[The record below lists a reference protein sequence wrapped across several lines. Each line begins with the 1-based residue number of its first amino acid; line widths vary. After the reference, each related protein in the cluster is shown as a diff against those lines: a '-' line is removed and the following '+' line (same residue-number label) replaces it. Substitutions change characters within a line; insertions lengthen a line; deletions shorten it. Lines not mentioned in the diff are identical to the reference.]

1 MSGFK
6 FKELFFAILSIL
18 YGVMSLSKLNRA
30 NTIPNEFVLSVLF
43 LILAE
48 IYSFHQK

>member
-1 MSGFK
+1 MIG

-18 YGVMSLSKLNRA
+18 YAVISLSKLDNA
-30 NTIPNEFVLSVLF
+30 IPNEFILATLF

-48 IYSFHQK
+48 IYSLKEK